1 MSKAGIQT
9 IEITKKQYEDLF
21 LEMNPGYFDRDYVK
35 KVPENEPVSEM
46 LLCLRDFDR
55 ECYVKSIDD
64 AIGCIPCYIL

>member
-35 KVPENEPVSEM
+35 KVPENEPAPEM
-46 LLCLRDFDR
+46 FF
-55 ECYVKSIDD
+55 VF
-64 AIGCIPCYIL
+64 GILTGNAMSNPLMMP